1 MLDPVLMT
9 TLGHQVYLQDRP
21 SVRGGTPADEVA
33 HIAAGRATPATL
45 VTTRIPTDD
54 SKPGKSV
61 DVSRA
66 SKTGVLYID
75 FDIITPR
82 VSSIVSTNI
91 AAIAPPPTLWWLNE
105 WIRML
110 TSHLEARPHVFDSD
124 STHA

>member
-1 MLDPVLMT
+1 MT

-45 VTTRIPTDD
+45 VTTRIPTND

-75 FDIITPR
+75 FDIITPQGVFNR
-82 VSSIVSTNI
+82 LHEHRCHRTTPN
-91 AAIAPPPTLWWLNE
+91 TL
-105 WIRML
+105 
-110 TSHLEARPHVFDSD
+110 VVK
-124 STHA
+124 